1 VIRLYSFILI
11 SFLVF
16 TSLIFSGCTLL
27 PGLKKETVP
36 EEIIYTVP
44 KWKQVGTLSKETPT
58 VAQVLKKHSGT
69 MGSAITIIKS
79 NHYKYDEHFYKTLPF
94 GTNIYISEEGELLI
108 IPTGGKTPDEVVIK
122 RKPNP
127 EYYTTKE
134 KSSKTSSITEEDLTE

>member
-1 VIRLYSFILI
+1 MIRIYAFILI

-16 TSLIFSGCTLL
+16 TSLIFSGCAQL

-44 KWKQVGTLSKETPT
+44 KWKQVDTLSKKTLT
-58 VAQVLKKHSGT
+58 VIRALNRYSGT
-69 MGSAITIIKS
+69 MGAAITIIKS
-79 NHYKYDEHFYKTLPF
+79 NHYKYDENFYKTLPF
-94 GTNIYISEEGELLI
+94 GTSIYISEDGELLI
-108 IPTGGKTPDEVVIK
+108 IPKGGKAPDEVIIK

-127 EYYTTKE
+127 EYYATKE